1 MHFLPVSVGLSPDS
15 PWIRN
20 QSIPK
25 TQSPAAAPPI
35 TRTGRINCRELHSP
49 SYSPL
54 ASPCISLCYCR
65 RKTIKPS
72 VQLLNCPTTS
82 DKCRRPSLT
91 SISTEERGGFL
102 STKKIVIMT
111 KKKNFPPL
119 IWQCLRDRQINRQ
132 RAGPW
137 SARQLLRFCSAPVAT
152 TEPVPPAR
160 PLPLTPRARKD
171 NVLDDIQISLTLDW
185 KAQSPEGQA
194 GQDNIIF
201 SSSRSSARLWSANS
215 GGWNLGNVKC
225 HTENL

>member
-1 MHFLPVSVGLSPDS
+1 MQTAF
-15 PWIRN
+15 
-20 QSIPK
+20 
-25 TQSPAAAPPI
+25 T
-35 TRTGRINCRELHSP
+35 
-49 SYSPL
+49 
-54 ASPCISLCYCR
+54 
-65 RKTIKPS
+65 
-72 VQLLNCPTTS
+72 
-82 DKCRRPSLT
+82 DKYFNR
-91 SISTEERGGFL
+91 EERWISF
-102 STKKIVIMT
+102 SKKNSNKN
-111 KKKNFPPL
+111 KKKNNFPPL
-119 IWQCLRDRQINRQ
+119 IWQRLRDRQINRQ

-137 SARQLLRFCSAPVAT
+137 SACQLLRFCSAPVAT

-225 HTENL
+225 HTENLYERSGFLFLTSIYVNSLYRERGGVFAHPPACAGMCSNLFALIFRGTSVKNSKQWDGYITLVSDRVQGAWT